1 MGTIVFSVILLV
13 LLVAGIIAAI
23 KGVKT
28 APITED
34 RYGNKTEAYD
44 TKGLNIAVRAI
55 GAGVAVLML
64 IILMSMSVKSV
75 DPTDVG
81 VPITLG
87 QPGTPLDPGPHLL
100 LPWTTVSAMDV
111 KTQVLTMDDDNEV
124 KTITVDR
131 VQTPVDV
138 VVYFHVDKAKAPT
151 LLLTVGEDYVDKIVK
166 PLTRS
171 VVYDKGSIYSA
182 ENIQNQRDNY
192 ETSIQ
197 EALVGPLAARGIIL
211 EKVELKKIQLPDAIL
226 ANAQAKINA
235 EEQQKQTIINAKTK
249 VIEAEAQAKA
259 NTILADSIKQNKDV
273 CQLLLVQAM
282 SQGKIQGPLY
292 INPCGTDSGSAPLLT
307 KPVG

>member
-1 MGTIVFSVILLV
+1 MGTIVFSIILLV
-13 LLVAGIIAAI
+13 LLIVGVIAAI
-23 KGVKT
+23 RGVKVET
-28 APITED
+28 KED
-34 RYGNKTEAYD
+34 RYGNKTSNA
-44 TKGLNIAVRAI
+44 KGLNVAVRAI
-55 GAGVAVLML
+55 GAGVAVLMA

-235 EEQQKQTIINAKTK
+235 EELQKQTVINAETK
-249 VIEAEAQAKA
+249 VIEATAQAKA

-282 SQGKIQGPLY
+282 SQGKITGPLY

-307 KPVG
+307 KSVG